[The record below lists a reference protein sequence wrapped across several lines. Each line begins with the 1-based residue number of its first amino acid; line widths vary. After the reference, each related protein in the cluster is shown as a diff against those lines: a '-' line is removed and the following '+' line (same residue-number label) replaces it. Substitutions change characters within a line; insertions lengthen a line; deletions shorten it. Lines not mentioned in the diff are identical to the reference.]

1 MVKKR
6 NVGRFM
12 KYKLIIKIPND
23 EIEIELND
31 ISELGEKLKPY
42 DRDYIEI
49 NLTIIE
55 EKVKKLV
62 R

>member
-1 MVKKR
+1 
-6 NVGRFM
+6 M
-12 KYKLIIKIPND
+12 KYKLVIKTMNE
-23 EIEIELND
+23 EIEFELND

>member
-1 MVKKR
+1 
-6 NVGRFM
+6 M
-12 KYKLIIKIPND
+12 KYKLVIKTMN
-23 EIEIELND
+23 EKIEFELND

-42 DRDYIEI
+42 ENNYYEI
-49 NLTIIE
+49 NLTMIK

>member
-1 MVKKR
+1 
-6 NVGRFM
+6 M
-12 KYKLIIKIPND
+12 KYKLVIKTMNE
-23 EIEIELND
+23 EIEFELND

-42 DRDYIEI
+42 EREYIEI
-49 NLTIIE
+49 DLTIIE